1 MPRELGVVPKL
12 ASLLLLLLLLLLLC
26 CALTQYL

>member
-12 ASLLLLLLLLLLLC
+12 ASLLLLLLLLLC